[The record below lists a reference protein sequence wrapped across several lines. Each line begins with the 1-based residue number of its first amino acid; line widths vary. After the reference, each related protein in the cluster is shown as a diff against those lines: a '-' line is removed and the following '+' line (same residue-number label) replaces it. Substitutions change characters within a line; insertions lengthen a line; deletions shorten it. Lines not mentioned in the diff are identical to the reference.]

1 MEHSDFCHLHV
12 HTDYS
17 LLDGACKIDRIVAK
31 AREWRLPALAITDH
45 GNLFGAIEFY
55 RKAEKAGIK
64 PIIGSEVYVAVGK
77 RTDRVPA
84 RGVQHS
90 SFHLILLAKDE
101 AGYKNLMQLCSRGY
115 LEGFY
120 YRPRVDKELLSQ
132 FCDGLIA
139 TSACLRGEVSHNILN
154 GNLKEARRSASDYM
168 DIFGRDNFFL
178 ELTDVGMPENKRV
191 NEELLLIAEEL
202 SLPVVAT
209 NDCHYI
215 EKKDTKAHDVLLC
228 LQTGKD
234 LDDKNRLRFKSDE
247 FYFKSPQ
254 EMKELFAEVPE
265 AIESTVNIAERC
277 NLTLD
282 MGTTRTYLPRF
293 PLPDGYENS
302 SDYLRYL
309 ARKGIADRFPKVTS
323 AIEERLEYELDVIEK
338 MGFAG
343 YFLIIKDLVDTAK
356 RKDIPVG
363 PGRGSDVGSLVFYAL
378 SITEVDPLEHNLLF
392 ERFLNPERT
401 SMPDVD
407 IDFGDERRDEMIQ
420 YAMDKYG
427 RDCVSHII
435 TFGTMAARAAIRDVG
450 RVLKIPYGEV
460 DRIAKMIPAELGM
473 TIEKALKG
481 VPDLRRLID
490 SSEKYQEL
498 KEIAQSLEGLAR
510 HASTHAAGIVIAPGK
525 LTDYVP
531 LYKSSDGDICT
542 QYSMKSVEEIG
553 LLKVDFLGLRTLTVI
568 DKCVESIRA
577 KRIQIDTEKLPL
589 DDQDTFELL
598 KNGETQ
604 AIFQLES
611 SGMREILCKLRPSSF
626 SDLVAVLSLYR
637 PGPLL
642 GGLDIDDFVDRKNG
656 KKEIVYEHPHL
667 ESILKETYGVI
678 LYQEQVMQIASKL
691 GGFTLAQADMLRRAM
706 GKKQASVMENKRAA
720 FVKGAGK
727 NKINAK
733 KANEIFNLMAQF
745 AGYGF
750 NKSHSAGYALIS
762 YWTAYL
768 KAHYP
773 VEFMAAGLSSE
784 MNSSDRVS
792 LLLKECKRM
801 GIQVS
806 TPDVNTCF
814 CHFSPQEDGI
824 LFGLGAVKNTGKAAI
839 EAIVEA
845 REEHGAFESL
855 FDFAEKVNT
864 RAANKRV
871 VENLIK
877 AGAMD
882 KLGAH
887 RASLLASVK
896 KAFELGAA
904 SHKRKERGQGSLFG
918 DQSSMS
924 RVEKL
929 EHADQWSLTENL
941 SAEKESLGFYLSGHP
956 LEQFKYEVESLATSS
971 SSGLDSLEEGKQVV
985 LAGVV
990 VGKRVKKDKRGR
1002 QMAFVKI
1009 ADFDGE
1015 VEAVFFSDLY
1025 DRTRAEL
1032 ADEAP
1037 LVLRARKGAR
1047 GNAKVVV
1054 EKALPLKDA
1063 REKLIDG
1070 LTINIDSSRACGDI
1084 LKRLKE
1090 LLILHPGQYP
1100 VTFHV
1105 GGKDMEWVTLQPRNL
1120 RVSLSRE
1127 LLHSVG
1133 TILGEGS
1140 VKLRAKKV

>member
-17 LLDGACKIDRIVAK
+17 LLDGACKIDSIVAK

-101 AGYKNLMQLCSRGY
+101 AGYKNLMKLCSLAY

-132 FCDGLIA
+132 FSDGLIA
-139 TSACLRGEVSHNILN
+139 TSACLRGEVCHNILN
-154 GNLKEARRSASDYM
+154 GNLKEARKSASDYM
-168 DIFGRDNFFL
+168 DIFGQDNFFL
-178 ELTDVGMPENKRV
+178 ELMDVGMPENKRA
-191 NEELLLIAEEL
+191 NEELLRIAEEL
-202 SLPVVAT
+202 SIPVVAT

-215 EKKDTKAHDVLLC
+215 EKKDAKAHDVLLC
-228 LQTGKD
+228 LQTGKEM
-234 LDDKNRLRFKSDE
+234 DDKNRLRFKSDE

-265 AIESTVNIAERC
+265 AVQSTLAIAERC

-309 ARKGIADRFPKVTS
+309 ARKGTAERYAKVTP

-356 RKDIPVG
+356 RRNIPVG

-378 SITEVDPLEHNLLF
+378 CITEVDPLEHNLLF

-427 RDCVSHII
+427 RDCVCHII

-450 RVLKIPYGEV
+450 RVLKTPYGEV
-460 DRIAKMIPAELGM
+460 DRIAKMIPTEPGM

-481 VPDLRRLID
+481 VADLRSLID
-490 SSEKYQEL
+490 SSNNYQEL
-498 KEIAQSLEGLAR
+498 IEIAQRLEGLAR

-531 LYKSSDGDICT
+531 LYRSSDGDICT
-542 QYSMKSVEEIG
+542 QYSVKSVEEIG
-553 LLKVDFLGLRTLTVI
+553 LLKVDFLGLRTLNVI
-568 DKCVESIRA
+568 DKFVDSLRA
-577 KRIQIDTEKLPL
+577 MRIQIDIKKLPL
-589 DDQDTFELL
+589 DDEDTFELL
-598 KNGETQ
+598 RNGETQ
-604 AIFQLES
+604 GVFQLES

-656 KKEIVYEHPHL
+656 RKEIRYEHPHL

-691 GGFTLAQADMLRRAM
+691 GGFTLGQADILRRAM
-706 GKKQASVMENKRAA
+706 GKKQAAVMENKRAA

-727 NKINAK
+727 NKINAR
-733 KANEIFNLMAQF
+733 KANEIFDLMAQF

-773 VEFMAAGLSSE
+773 VEFMAASLSSE
-784 MNSSDRVS
+784 MGSSDRVS

-814 CHFSPQEDGI
+814 YHFAPREDRI

-845 REEHGAFESL
+845 REEHGPFESL

-864 RAANKRV
+864 RAVNKRV

-877 AGAMD
+877 AGTMD
-882 KLGAH
+882 NLGAH

-896 KAFELGAA
+896 RAFELGAA
-904 SHKRKERGQGSLFG
+904 SHRRREKGQGSLFG
-918 DQSSMS
+918 DRFGVS
-924 RVEKL
+924 RAQEL
-929 EHADQWSLTENL
+929 QHAVPWSLTENL

-956 LEQFKYEVESLATSS
+956 LQYEVESLTTTSS
-971 SSGLDSLEEGKQVV
+971 SRLDSLEEGTQVV

-1015 VEAVFFSDLY
+1015 VETVFFSDIY
-1025 DRTRAEL
+1025 DQIRGQL

-1054 EKALPLKDA
+1054 ERALPLEDA

-1070 LTINIDSSRACGDI
+1070 LAINIDSSRAYGDT

-1090 LLILHPGQYP
+1090 LLVLHPGEYP

-1105 GGKDMEWVTLQPRNL
+1105 GGKDVDSVTLQPRNL
-1120 RVSLSRE
+1120 KVSLSHE
-1127 LLHSVG
+1127 LLHSVRG
-1133 TILGEGS
+1133 ILGEGS
-1140 VKLRAKKV
+1140 VRLKSRKV